1 MLRNSFLL
9 STNNKKDKLFISF
22 FGEMLEKIDKIF
34 RIAVEDDKKRQH
46 LKEIKEI
53 TSELK
58 ESYDD
63 WAELR
68 LTQEYLK
75 WTDYIDYLLNWTNN
89 LKKIAKMNTKELWNS
104 VWEYWPIHKEAVR
117 SLVDNSENYIK
128 VSLDWIEQNFSSVLS
143 KIEYAR
149 AKQHIA
155 ESMVDWTWM
164 FKAQQKI
171 IDDLRSQWIT
181 YIKDRSWKTR
191 TLERYANML
200 VRTETNIANTQ
211 WTITRAMELGITK
224 FKIHEQPDCCEHC
237 AEMNGKIV
245 DISKWTVDMPP
256 FHPNCRWYVNAVIE
270 K

>member
-1 MLRNSFLL
+1 M
-9 STNNKKDKLFISF
+9 
-22 FGEMLEKIDKIF
+22 
-34 RIAVEDDKKRQH
+34 
-46 LKEIKEI
+46 KEVKEI
-53 TSELK
+53 TDELK

-75 WTDYIDYLLNWTNN
+75 WKWYIDYLVEWTNE
-89 LKKIAKMNTKELWNS
+89 LKKITQMSKKELWDF
-104 VWEYWPIHKEAVR
+104 VAEQWPVHKQAVK
-117 SLVDNSENYIK
+117 SLINNSETYIK
-128 VSLDWIEQNFSSVLS
+128 VSLDWVNQNFSSVLS

-155 ESMVDWTWM
+155 ESMVDWSGM
-164 FKAQQKI
+164 YKAQQKI
-171 IDDLRSQWIT
+171 IDDLRKDWIT

-191 TLERYANML
+191 TLDRYANML

-211 WTITRAMELGITK
+211 WTITRAMQLWITK

-245 DISKWTVDMPP
+245 DIREWTVELPP

>member
-1 MLRNSFLL
+1 ML
-9 STNNKKDKLFISF
+9 STNNKKDNIFITF
-22 FGEMLEKIDKIF
+22 FVDQLRKIDTLF
-34 RIAVEDDKKRQH
+34 RLSVDDNKKRKYV
-46 LKEIKEI
+46 KEIKDI
-53 TSELK
+53 TDELI

-75 WTDYIDYLLNWTNN
+75 WKDYIDYLVWWTNS
-89 LKKIAKMNTKELWNS
+89 LKKISNMTKKELWEF
-104 VWEYWPIHKEAVR
+104 VAEQWPVHKQAVK
-117 SLVDNSENYIK
+117 SLINNSETYVR
-128 VSLDWIEQNFSSVLS
+128 VSLDWIQQNYSRILS
-143 KIEYAR
+143 NIDYAR

-164 FKAQQKI
+164 YKAQQKI
-171 IDDLRSQWIT
+171 IDDLKSQWIT

-211 WTITRAMELGITK
+211 WTMNRALELWITK

-237 AEMNGKIV
+237 AEMNWKII
-245 DISKWTVDMPP
+245 DIAEWTVDVPP
-256 FHPNCRWYVNAVIE
+256 FHPNCRWYLNAVIE

>member
-1 MLRNSFLL
+1 M
-9 STNNKKDKLFISF
+9 
-22 FGEMLEKIDKIF
+22 
-34 RIAVEDDKKRQH
+34 
-46 LKEIKEI
+46 KEVKEI
-53 TSELK
+53 TDELK

-75 WTDYIDYLLNWTNN
+75 WKWYIDYLVEWTNE
-89 LKKIAKMNTKELWNS
+89 LKKITQMSKKELWDF
-104 VWEYWPIHKEAVR
+104 VAEQWPVHKQAVK
-117 SLVDNSENYIK
+117 SLINNSETYIK
-128 VSLDWIEQNFSSVLS
+128 VSLDWVNQNFSSVLS
-143 KIEYAR
+143 KIDYAR

-155 ESMVDWTWM
+155 ESMVDWSGM
-164 FKAQQKI
+164 YKAQQKI
-171 IDDLRSQWIT
+171 IDDLRKDWIT

-191 TLERYANML
+191 TLDRYANML

-211 WTITRAMELGITK
+211 WTITRAMQLWITK

-245 DISKWTVDMPP
+245 DIREWTVELPP

>member
-1 MLRNSFLL
+1 M
-9 STNNKKDKLFISF
+9 
-22 FGEMLEKIDKIF
+22 
-34 RIAVEDDKKRQH
+34 
-46 LKEIKEI
+46 KEVKEI
-53 TSELK
+53 TDELK

-75 WTDYIDYLLNWTNN
+75 WKWYIDYLVEWTNE
-89 LKKIAKMNTKELWNS
+89 LKKITQMSKKELWDF
-104 VWEYWPIHKEAVR
+104 VATQWPIHKQAVK
-117 SLVDNSENYIK
+117 SLINNSETYIK
-128 VSLDWIEQNFSSVLS
+128 VSLDWVNQNFSSVLS
-143 KIEYAR
+143 KIDYAR

-155 ESMVDWTWM
+155 ESMVDWSGM
-164 FKAQQKI
+164 YKAQQKI
-171 IDDLRSQWIT
+171 IDDLRKDWIT

-191 TLERYANML
+191 TLDRYANML

-211 WTITRAMELGITK
+211 WTITRAIQLWITK

-245 DISKWTVDMPP
+245 DIREWTVELPP